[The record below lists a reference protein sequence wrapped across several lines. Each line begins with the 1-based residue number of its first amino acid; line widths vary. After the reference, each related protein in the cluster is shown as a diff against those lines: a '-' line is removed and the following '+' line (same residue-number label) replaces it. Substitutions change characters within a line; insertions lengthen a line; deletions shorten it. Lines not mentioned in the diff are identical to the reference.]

1 MSSSASFPGRI
12 QGAFSAVRKKSVP
25 MHHMLALLLAAS
37 AAATI
42 AAGVVGTFAEER
54 GDKVETV
61 KVVAQVQPHPLRG
74 ETCLS
79 DADMREAVAEKRVIA
94 PLAAIRAAR
103 EQLPRAEIQRASLC
117 KHEQGLVYILT
128 ALQRDGH
135 FVQVMVDAQSG
146 QVQGK

>member
-1 MSSSASFPGRI
+1 MSSSASALDRI
-12 QGAFSAVRKKSVP
+12 QGAFSARGKKSVP
-25 MHHMLALLLAAS
+25 MQHVLALLLAAS

-42 AAGVVGTFAEER
+42 ATGVVGTLAEER
-54 GDKVETV
+54 EDKVETV

-74 ETCLS
+74 ESCLS

-103 EQLPRAEIQRASLC
+103 EQIPRAEIQRASLC
-117 KHEQGLVYILT
+117 KHEQGLVYVLT

-135 FVQVMVDAQSG
+135 FVQVTVDAQSG
-146 QVQGK
+146 KVQDR